1 MVSVFAEFS
10 FLRSMTQEKRDHHL
24 DARGERQSNNFFH
37 FSSHDKSLLN
47 SNLLQAPVSF
57 YLITIIKCF
66 YSWFHEREGE
76 RAVSPS
82 AVFARNIQNLVL
94 LVFKIVSVLI
104 FNGKFPFDIHS
115 LCWPRKNMD
124 DTQSRGFIS
133 IKMEISL
140 WYLVCCEKMFLG
152 WKQDE
157 SQWHWRLGLLNLPL
171 FLSWTLRVQEK
182 GTTKETRKR

>member
-1 MVSVFAEFS
+1 MLL
-10 FLRSMTQEKRDHHL
+10 FLIPWKR
-24 DARGERQSNNFFH
+24 RRER
-37 FSSHDKSLLN
+37 
-47 SNLLQAPVSF
+47 
-57 YLITIIKCF
+57 
-66 YSWFHEREGE
+66 E

-157 SQWHWRLGLLNLPL
+157 NQWHWRLGLLNLPL
-171 FLSWTLRVQEK
+171 FSLMNPAGSRKGNNKRNSEK
-182 GTTKETRKR
+182 IREEKEGPKWLYNRMKAGLPEEKNTEWKQSKKNLMPSAIRENNYSPCVSRSLCYQ